1 MEILSVIL
9 TKISKG
15 RVYNEDIKE
24 KEVQRIVI
32 YIDVFWMVNFVM
44 DMIVLVVVK
53 RLLKFTA
60 TYLRIAASAALGAAW
75 ACMVEIFGWQGTWYI
90 QICTYIFIAAIMV
103 KICAGKCNYKDWL
116 KGVLVMYATA
126 CLLGGAGHMLYY
138 YTQAGYWLRTVV
150 FGDRMLVGSLFWGGM
165 LLLFLERY
173 INEVKIYRQN
183 TFRVTVMIQGK
194 SLCFRGFLDT
204 GNVLKDPV
212 TGKLVHIVEQEK
224 LQPVFNEI
232 DDYTL
237 LKYRMIPF
245 ASLGADNGLIEVIT
259 ADKMYIYKDE
269 VVTVMQP
276 LLGITRQTLSGD
288 GAYDMLLN
296 GGIFK

>member
-1 MEILSVIL
+1 MTKFSV
-9 TKISKG
+9 KG
-15 RVYNEDIKE
+15 VYNELIKE

-32 YIDVFWMVNFVM
+32 YIDAFWMVNFIM
-44 DMIVLVVVK
+44 DFIVLVVVK

-60 TYLRIAASAALGAAW
+60 TYLRIAASAALGATW
-75 ACMVEIFGWQGTWYI
+75 ACMVEIFHWQGAWYM
-90 QICTYIFIAAIMV
+90 QICTYVFIAAIMV

-116 KGVLVMYATA
+116 RGVLMMYGAA

-138 YTQAGYWLRTVV
+138 YTRTGYWLQTVV
-150 FGDRMLVGSLFWGGM
+150 FGNRMLAGSLFLGGF
-165 LLLFLERY
+165 LLLLLERHIREAKLY
-173 INEVKIYRQN
+173 GQN
-183 TFRVTVMIQGK
+183 TYRVLLVIRGRK
-194 SLCFRGFLDT
+194 LSFFGFLDT

-212 TGKLVHIVEQEK
+212 TGKPVHIVEREK

-232 DDYTL
+232 DDYTV

-245 ASLGADNGLIEVIT
+245 ASLGAEKGLMEVIT

-276 LLGITRQTLSGD
+276 LLGMTQQKLSGD